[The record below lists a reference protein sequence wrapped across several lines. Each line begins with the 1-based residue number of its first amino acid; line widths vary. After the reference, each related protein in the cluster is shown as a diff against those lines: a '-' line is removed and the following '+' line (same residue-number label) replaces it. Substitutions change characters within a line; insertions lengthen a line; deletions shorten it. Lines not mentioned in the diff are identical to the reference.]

1 VITPFYYG
9 CEADDRMNATG
20 FDRQLLPGDQTLK
33 AMFSSDVGHWDVTDM
48 SSVLAEAYELVE
60 NGLIG
65 EEDFRDFVFSNPA
78 ELFTQM
84 NPEFFAGTAVEDAVK
99 AT

>member
-1 VITPFYYG
+1 
-9 CEADDRMNATG
+9 
-20 FDRQLLPGDQTLK
+20 
-33 AMFSSDVGHWDVTDM
+33 M

-65 EEDFRDFVFSNPA
+65 EEDFRDFVFTNPV

-84 NPEFFAGTAVEDAVK
+84 NPDFFSGTAVEDAVK
-99 AT
+99 AKN